1 MIKQPL
7 RNNILSYEKITI
19 FQNKHNAVKKM
30 ALFLYFVSL
39 LLVRFRWRQQDSHIC
54 FCIQSVANTFGQ
66 DIFRKSSLIQ
76 MYSWKWRYISLVL
89 SSNCGYS
96 FLILY
101 QNSKCYFFKLLYVGL
116 SSSLNGSL
124 APVHYVSSYLMV
136 TLIIWK
142 ILVHWVMQIFRMS
155 T

>member
-1 MIKQPL
+1 MFFKYNNYTFWKHKTYWEEWHALTTWYIALMSDNIKQP
-7 RNNILSYEKITI
+7 
-19 FQNKHNAVKKM
+19 
-30 ALFLYFVSL
+30 
-39 LLVRFRWRQQDSHIC
+39 DSHIC